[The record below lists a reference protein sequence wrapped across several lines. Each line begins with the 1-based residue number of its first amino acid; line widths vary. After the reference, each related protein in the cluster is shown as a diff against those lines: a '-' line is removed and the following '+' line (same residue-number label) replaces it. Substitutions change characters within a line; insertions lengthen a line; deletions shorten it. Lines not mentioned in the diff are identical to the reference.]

1 MACIVFTIA
10 RHAPP
15 ACYDDAQND
24 AKRRALRILS
34 YELSL
39 LFLPPRAGKLVH
51 LFSSARAVSPDDGLW
66 SIPEVVGGTP
76 PLLPVAIPDSR
87 TMEGPVVWV
96 PLPHDVPARWYGDE
110 EEAWTV
116 DSMTAFRAWVESQ
129 LAQLRATVPP
139 HVLRP
144 HLAHLAE
151 ESAAG
156 RASDGA
162 WSGFDFPPRFL
173 AFKPRMWM
181 VMADIMREQDGVGVG
196 ATQGVGRDD
205 KRGGTGDDDGGDDA
219 GGVVVIDSDGE
230 QGSGD
235 ATGGASAGAGGGAG
249 SGAGSGAGRVITHAP
264 QAPTDVPTATAAEAA
279 ALSFEQQMALVLERS
294 KTET

>member
-144 HLAHLAE
+144 HLAHLAQ

-173 AFKPRMWM
+173 AFKPRMWT

-196 ATQGVGRDD
+196 ATQGVGGDD
-205 KRGGTGDDDGGDDA
+205 KRGGTGGDDDDA

>member
-1 MACIVFTIA
+1 M
-10 RHAPP
+10 APP
-15 ACYDDAQND
+15 AYYDDAQND

-144 HLAHLAE
+144 HLAHLAQ

-196 ATQGVGRDD
+196 ATQGVGGDD
-205 KRGGTGDDDGGDDA
+205 KRGGTGGDDDDA

>member
-144 HLAHLAE
+144 HLAHLAQ

-196 ATQGVGRDD
+196 ATQGVGGDD
-205 KRGGTGDDDGGDDA
+205 KRGGTGGDDDDA

>member
-1 MACIVFTIA
+1 M
-10 RHAPP
+10 APP
-15 ACYDDAQND
+15 AYYDDAQND

-66 SIPEVVGGTP
+66 SVPEVVGGP
-76 PLLPVAIPDSR
+76 PPPLPVAIPDSR

-129 LAQLRATVPP
+129 LAQPRATVPP

-144 HLAHLAE
+144 HLAHLAQ

-196 ATQGVGRDD
+196 ATQGVGGDD
-205 KRGGTGDDDGGDDA
+205 KRGGTGGDDDDA